1 MARFLARCGV
11 LLAAV
16 VFGFLAV
23 SQPAFA
29 GAKPPD
35 PIPEELSRGGVPVG
49 INTKTGEYC
58 AYDTDINCRPPRDCE
73 LPGTVCIGEGSSD
86 PKEARRYE
94 ETQLERWLEK
104 ADTNAPNFPKIKKY
118 VTNCVKKDKK
128 PFQQCSQEAGWK
140 WPGDAYTPLDWVG
153 DKIKE
158 WAGGALEKAAGALG
172 TSVVWLIEQFAGAF
186 NSISTIKLADTGIG
200 PVMGI
205 MTGISILV
213 ATFLLLIQFA
223 KLGISQKGAPLV
235 TAITGLAKW
244 GVILAVY
251 VTATQTALDWSDT
264 FSTAMINYTLTGEGG
279 ESVSGAELAD
289 TKTATEAM
297 KQQLGTMF
305 AGLVSGSGAATA
317 GAALITGSGVAP
329 AATGFVIVISILAI
343 VAVGALWL
351 EMLVRQAAIMILVT
365 VMPIALAGQM
375 SDATSEWWPKARNA
389 LISLILAKPVIVLCF
404 SIGASAMG
412 NAKGIRNVFVGL
424 IVFILACFAWPAL
437 AKFMTFTTAGA
448 GSSGASGMLST
459 IGSSVSSA
467 FGGHNPALGGAGMV
481 GGGSGFTRALEADNA
496 AGGADGGGSSGGS
509 GGGQGFWSKAMMGRK
524 SGSFMSKVGGTVG
537 MGLQVAAAGK
547 DMLEGAAGNMAAHAG
562 LDHAHQ
568 GGRHVVIPRRGGG
581 GDDGGGSGGG
591 GDGGGSGGAGG
602 GSAPAPAPPVQPDIP
617 EAEPPPISP
626 GPPPPAQPP
635 EGS

>member
-16 VFGFLAV
+16 VFGFLTL

-29 GAKPPD
+29 GPKPPD
-35 PIPEELSRGGVPVG
+35 PIPKEWQETGETVG
-49 INTKTGEYC
+49 INTKNGEYC
-58 AYDTDINCRPPRDCE
+58 RVDTDINCRAARDCE
-73 LPGTVCIGEGSSD
+73 LPGTVCIGEGSTD
-86 PKEARRYE
+86 PKEARKYE

-104 ADTNAPNFPKIKKY
+104 SDTNNPDFPKIKKY
-118 VTNCVKKDKK
+118 LTNCVKKDKK
-128 PFQQCSQEAGWK
+128 SFQQCREEATWK

-153 DKIKE
+153 DKIKD

-172 TSVVWLIEQFAGAF
+172 TSVVWLIKQFAGAF
-186 NSISTIKLADTGIG
+186 NSISTIKLAKTGIG

-205 MTGISILV
+205 MTGMSILV

-244 GVILAVY
+244 AVILAVY

-289 TKTATEAM
+289 TGTATEAM

-305 AGLVSGSGAATA
+305 AGLVGGGGGATA

-343 VAVGALWL
+343 VSVGALWL
-351 EMLVRQAAIMILVT
+351 EMLVRQASIMILVT

-389 LISLILAKPVIVLCF
+389 LISLILAKPVIVICF

-424 IVFILACFAWPAL
+424 IVFILACSAWPAL
-437 AKFMTFTTAGA
+437 AKFMTFTTVGA
-448 GSSGASGMLST
+448 GNSAASGMLST

-467 FGGHNPALGGAGMV
+467 FGGYNPSLGGAGMA
-481 GGGSGFTRALEADNA
+481 GGGSGFTRALEGENA
-496 AGGADGGGSSGGS
+496 SEGAGGGGGS
-509 GGGQGFWSKAMMGRK
+509 GGGGGGFWSKAMMGRK

-537 MGLQVAAAGK
+537 MGLQLAAAGK
-547 DMLEGAAGNMAAHAG
+547 DMLESSAGNMAAHAG

-568 GGRHVVIPRRGGG
+568 GGRHVVVPRRGGDG
-581 GDDGGGSGGG
+581 GDGGGGGDGSGGG
-591 GDGGGSGGAGG
+591 GGQ
-602 GSAPAPAPPVQPDIP
+602 SAPTPPPAAQPDIP
-617 EAEPPPISP
+617 ESEPPPMPP
-626 GPPPPAQPP
+626 GPPPTTPTQPP

>member
-1 MARFLARCGV
+1 MVRFLARCGV
-11 LLAAV
+11 LLAAA
-16 VFGFLAV
+16 VFGLVAL
-23 SQPAFA
+23 SQPALA
-29 GAKPPD
+29 GPKPPD
-35 PIPEELSRGGVPVG
+35 PIPEEWQKTGETIG
-49 INTKTGEYC
+49 INTKTDEYC
-58 AYDTDINCRPPRDCE
+58 RVDTDINCRYPEAGE
-73 LPGTVCIGEGSSD
+73 LPGTVHIGEGSHD
-86 PKEARRYE
+86 PE
-94 ETQLERWLEK
+94 ERHKFELGELKRWQEK
-104 ADTNAPNFPKIKKY
+104 ADPNQSHYADIKKY
-118 VTNCVKKDKK
+118 LTKCVKKDKK
-128 PFQQCSQEAGWK
+128 PFQQCNAEAAGK
-140 WPGDAYTPLDWVG
+140 WPGDAYTPLDWAG
-153 DKIKE
+153 DKLKE
-158 WAGGALEKAAGALG
+158 WAGGALEDAAGALG
-172 TSVVWLIEQFAGAF
+172 TSVVWLMEQFAEAF

-200 PVMGI
+200 PVMGV

-279 ESVSGAELAD
+279 ESVSGADLAD
-289 TKTATEAM
+289 TGTATEAM

-305 AGLVSGSGAATA
+305 AGLVSGSGATTA
-317 GAALITGSGVAP
+317 GAALITGSGIAP
-329 AATGFVIVISILAI
+329 ASTGFVIVISILAI

-375 SDATSEWWPKARNA
+375 SDATTEWWPKARNA

-412 NAKGIRNVFVGL
+412 NAKGVRNVFVGL

-437 AKFMTFTTAGA
+437 AKFMTFTSAGA
-448 GSSGASGMLST
+448 GSSTASGMLSS

-467 FGGHNPALGGAGMV
+467 FGGHNPALSGAGMV

-496 AGGADGGGSSGGS
+496 GGSGGGGASGGS
-509 GGGQGFWSKAMMGRK
+509 GSGGGGGQGFWSKAMMGRK

-537 MGLQVAAAGK
+537 MGLQMAAAGK
-547 DMLEGAAGNMAAHAG
+547 DMLESTAGNMAAHAG

-568 GGRHVVIPRRGGG
+568 GGRNVVIPRRGGG
-581 GDDGGGSGGG
+581 GEGEAGGSGGG
-591 GDGGGSGGAGG
+591 GGGDRE
-602 GSAPAPAPPVQPDIP
+602 SAPAPASPAQSGVP
-617 EAEPPPISP
+617 ESEPPPKPS
-626 GPPPPAQPP
+626 GPPPAAQPP

>member
-16 VFGFLAV
+16 VLGLLTV

-35 PIPEELSRGGVPVG
+35 PIPKELEGLPVG

-73 LPGTVCIGEGSSD
+73 LPGTVCIGEGSTD
-86 PKEARRYE
+86 PKEARKYE

-104 ADTNAPNFPKIKKY
+104 ADVNQPHYADIKKY
-118 VTNCVKKDKK
+118 LTNCVKKDKK
-128 PFQQCSQEAGWK
+128 PFQQCQIEAGNK
-140 WPGDAYTPLDWVG
+140 WPGDAYTPLDWLG
-153 DKIKE
+153 DKVKD
-158 WAGGALEKAAGALG
+158 WAAGALEKTAGALG

-244 GVILAVY
+244 AVILAVY

-279 ESVSGAELAD
+279 QSVSGAELAD
-289 TKTATEAM
+289 TGTATEAM

-305 AGLVSGSGAATA
+305 AGLAGGSGAATA

-412 NAKGIRNVFVGL
+412 NAKGVRNVFVGL
-424 IVFILACFAWPAL
+424 IVFILASFAWPAL

-448 GSSGASGMLST
+448 GSSTASGMLSS

-467 FGGHNPALGGAGMV
+467 FGGYNPALGGAGMA

-496 AGGADGGGSSGGS
+496 GGGGDGGGGS
-509 GGGQGFWSKAMMGRK
+509 GGGGGRGFWSKAMMGRK

-547 DMLEGAAGNMAAHAG
+547 DMLESTAGNMAAHAG
-562 LDHAHQ
+562 LDHANQ
-568 GGRHVVIPRRGGG
+568 GGRHVVVPRRGGG
-581 GDDGGGSGGG
+581 GDGDSGGGSGSGGSGGG
-591 GDGGGSGGAGG
+591 GG
-602 GSAPAPAPPVQPDIP
+602 GSAPAPPGQPDVP
-617 EAEPPPISP
+617 ETEPPPMPP
-626 GPPPPAQPP
+626 GPPAPTQPP
-635 EGS
+635 EGN